1 MRRLCAIL
9 AILCPAC
16 GLFAAYDMRNQP
28 TAALDGW
35 KTEAEPARPD
45 AVCRSGETVE
55 FRVRL
60 LKDGRPAPGRKLVW
74 SIHGDYARGAKGECV
89 SAAEPVTLRFT
100 PRGPGFTWLKVD
112 CPLEAG
118 RKIYARAGV
127 MTDPETVRPG
137 FAEPADFDAFWEEQ
151 KRAVRAGAMAP
162 REVPLEVEEPYRG
175 RFELFDVT
183 VATPGTKPV
192 RAYLTRLAGEPG
204 RKFPAMVTWHAAGV
218 RSAMPQYRFAGMGL
232 LVLDVNAHGIGNG
245 GSHEEYVRLYRTT
258 MKDYRFEGA
267 DDREKIYFNGM
278 YRRLIRALDYLKSRP
293 DWDGRTLIVYG
304 GSQAFYRTDTDE
316 VHLPERAD
324 FKSMQEFYSTA
335 LHEIGHST
343 GHESRLNRDL
353 SGRFGSE
360 GYAMEELRAEIASI
374 FMEQDLEIEPSEG
387 RLQNNVAYIQSWK
400 EEIKENPNALFTA
413 ITDADKIAKYVS
425 ERERAYRRVN
435 DVQYYAII
443 EETNAYSEQVYKC
456 CICDEEGEVKPLIN
470 YAFADREALE
480 KEIDKVKE
488 LDLWK
493 DKTFEEV
500 SIEELKEKGKAGK
513 VEQEK
518 STEYIKPSE
527 LVATEVAAKALP
539 VSMKGRGSES
549 LARMSD
555 RETLARAEGY
565 YAKDSKFADLYVGKN
580 VMKNIERSESGL
592 MLRLAMFCGNDEEQ
606 LLRIFKSSGQFRDEK
621 PNAYYMKLASESM
634 KTIRE
639 MRGSIAAAQEN
650 NGFTKGKTGINSK
663 R

>member
-1 MRRLCAIL
+1 M
-9 AILCPAC
+9 
-16 GLFAAYDMRNQP
+16 
-28 TAALDGW
+28 
-35 KTEAEPARPD
+35 
-45 AVCRSGETVE
+45 
-55 FRVRL
+55 
-60 LKDGRPAPGRKLVW
+60 
-74 SIHGDYARGAKGECV
+74 
-89 SAAEPVTLRFT
+89 
-100 PRGPGFTWLKVD
+100 
-112 CPLEAG
+112 
-118 RKIYARAGV
+118 
-127 MTDPETVRPG
+127 
-137 FAEPADFDAFWEEQ
+137 
-151 KRAVRAGAMAP
+151 
-162 REVPLEVEEPYRG
+162 
-175 RFELFDVT
+175 
-183 VATPGTKPV
+183 
-192 RAYLTRLAGEPG
+192 
-204 RKFPAMVTWHAAGV
+204 
-218 RSAMPQYRFAGMGL
+218 
-232 LVLDVNAHGIGNG
+232 
-245 GSHEEYVRLYRTT
+245 
-258 MKDYRFEGA
+258 
-267 DDREKIYFNGM
+267 
-278 YRRLIRALDYLKSRP
+278 
-293 DWDGRTLIVYG
+293 
-304 GSQAFYRTDTDE
+304 
-316 VHLPERAD
+316 
-324 FKSMQEFYSTA
+324 
-335 LHEIGHST
+335 
-343 GHESRLNRDL
+343 
-353 SGRFGSE
+353 
-360 GYAMEELRAEIASI
+360 
-374 FMEQDLEIEPSEG
+374 
-387 RLQNNVAYIQSWK
+387 
-400 EEIKENPNALFTA
+400 
-413 ITDADKIAKYVS
+413 
-425 ERERAYRRVN
+425 
-435 DVQYYAII
+435 QYYAII

-549 LARMSD
+549 LTRMSD

-650 NGFTKGKTGINSK
+650 NGFTKGKIGTNSK

>member
-1 MRRLCAIL
+1 
-9 AILCPAC
+9 
-16 GLFAAYDMRNQP
+16 
-28 TAALDGW
+28 
-35 KTEAEPARPD
+35 
-45 AVCRSGETVE
+45 
-55 FRVRL
+55 
-60 LKDGRPAPGRKLVW
+60 
-74 SIHGDYARGAKGECV
+74 
-89 SAAEPVTLRFT
+89 
-100 PRGPGFTWLKVD
+100 
-112 CPLEAG
+112 
-118 RKIYARAGV
+118 
-127 MTDPETVRPG
+127 
-137 FAEPADFDAFWEEQ
+137 
-151 KRAVRAGAMAP
+151 
-162 REVPLEVEEPYRG
+162 
-175 RFELFDVT
+175 
-183 VATPGTKPV
+183 
-192 RAYLTRLAGEPG
+192 
-204 RKFPAMVTWHAAGV
+204 
-218 RSAMPQYRFAGMGL
+218 
-232 LVLDVNAHGIGNG
+232 
-245 GSHEEYVRLYRTT
+245 
-258 MKDYRFEGA
+258 
-267 DDREKIYFNGM
+267 
-278 YRRLIRALDYLKSRP
+278 
-293 DWDGRTLIVYG
+293 
-304 GSQAFYRTDTDE
+304 
-316 VHLPERAD
+316 
-324 FKSMQEFYSTA
+324 
-335 LHEIGHST
+335 
-343 GHESRLNRDL
+343 
-353 SGRFGSE
+353 
-360 GYAMEELRAEIASI
+360 MEELRAEIASI

-549 LARMSD
+549 LTRMSD
-555 RETLARAEGY
+555 RETLARAERY

-592 MLRLAMFCGNDEEQ
+592 MLRLAMFCENDEEQ

-650 NGFTKGKTGINSK
+650 NGFTKGKIGINSK

>member
-1 MRRLCAIL
+1 MRDKETKKRFDRSVLDGMTASEQQEYMDKNVYWLRKFYRVFNCSLMDGVPAKEKPQIDVNDRNDRAEAIL
-9 AILCPAC
+9 D
-16 GLFAAYDMRNQP
+16 YWDKN
-28 TAALDGW
+28 
-35 KTEAEPARPD
+35 EA
-45 AVCRSGETVE
+45 
-55 FRVRL
+55 
-60 LKDGRPAPGRKLVW
+60 K
-74 SIHGDYARGAKGECV
+74 
-89 SAAEPVTLRFT
+89 
-100 PRGPGFTWLKVD
+100 
-112 CPLEAG
+112 
-118 RKIYARAGV
+118 
-127 MTDPETVRPG
+127 
-137 FAEPADFDAFWEEQ
+137 
-151 KRAVRAGAMAP
+151 
-162 REVPLEVEEPYRG
+162 
-175 RFELFDVT
+175 
-183 VATPGTKPV
+183 
-192 RAYLTRLAGEPG
+192 
-204 RKFPAMVTWHAAGV
+204 
-218 RSAMPQYRFAGMGL
+218 
-232 LVLDVNAHGIGNG
+232 
-245 GSHEEYVRLYRTT
+245 
-258 MKDYRFEGA
+258 
-267 DDREKIYFNGM
+267 
-278 YRRLIRALDYLKSRP
+278 
-293 DWDGRTLIVYG
+293 IVYG
-304 GSQAFYRTDTDE
+304 GSQAFYQTDTDE

-324 FKSMQEFYSTA
+324 FKSMLEFYSTA

-343 GHESRLNRDL
+343 GHETRLNRDL
-353 SGRFGSE
+353 SGGFGSE
-360 GYAMEELRAEIASI
+360 KYAMEELRAEIASI
-374 FMEQDLEIEPSEG
+374 FMEQDVGIEASEG
-387 RLQNNVAYIQSWK
+387 RLQNNAAYLQSWK

-500 SIEELKEKGKAGK
+500 SIEELKEKGNAGK

-549 LARMSD
+549 LTRMSD

-621 PNAYYMKLASESM
+621 PNTYYMKLASESM

-650 NGFTKGKTGINSK
+650 NGFTKGKIGINSK

>member
-1 MRRLCAIL
+1 MRDKETKKRFDRSVLDGMTASEQQEYMDKNVYWLRKFYRVFNCSLMDGVPAKEKPLIDINDRNERAEAIL
-9 AILCPAC
+9 
-16 GLFAAYDMRNQP
+16 
-28 TAALDGW
+28 
-35 KTEAEPARPD
+35 
-45 AVCRSGETVE
+45 
-55 FRVRL
+55 
-60 LKDGRPAPGRKLVW
+60 
-74 SIHGDYARGAKGECV
+74 
-89 SAAEPVTLRFT
+89 
-100 PRGPGFTWLKVD
+100 
-112 CPLEAG
+112 
-118 RKIYARAGV
+118 
-127 MTDPETVRPG
+127 
-137 FAEPADFDAFWEEQ
+137 
-151 KRAVRAGAMAP
+151 
-162 REVPLEVEEPYRG
+162 
-175 RFELFDVT
+175 
-183 VATPGTKPV
+183 
-192 RAYLTRLAGEPG
+192 
-204 RKFPAMVTWHAAGV
+204 
-218 RSAMPQYRFAGMGL
+218 
-232 LVLDVNAHGIGNG
+232 
-245 GSHEEYVRLYRTT
+245 LY
-258 MKDYRFEGA
+258 
-267 DDREKIYFNGM
+267 
-278 YRRLIRALDYLKSRP
+278 
-293 DWDGRTLIVYG
+293 WDQNESKIVYG
-304 GSQAFYRTDTDE
+304 GSQAYYKASSDE
-316 VHLPERAD
+316 VHLPKRAD

-343 GHESRLNRDL
+343 GHETRLNRDL
-353 SGRFGSE
+353 SGGFGSE

-387 RLQNNVAYIQSWK
+387 RLQNNAAYIQSWK

>member
-1 MRRLCAIL
+1 MDKNVYWLRKFYRVFNCSLMDGVPVKEKPQIDVNDRNDRAEAIL
-9 AILCPAC
+9 D
-16 GLFAAYDMRNQP
+16 YWDKN
-28 TAALDGW
+28 
-35 KTEAEPARPD
+35 EA
-45 AVCRSGETVE
+45 
-55 FRVRL
+55 
-60 LKDGRPAPGRKLVW
+60 K
-74 SIHGDYARGAKGECV
+74 
-89 SAAEPVTLRFT
+89 
-100 PRGPGFTWLKVD
+100 
-112 CPLEAG
+112 
-118 RKIYARAGV
+118 
-127 MTDPETVRPG
+127 
-137 FAEPADFDAFWEEQ
+137 
-151 KRAVRAGAMAP
+151 
-162 REVPLEVEEPYRG
+162 
-175 RFELFDVT
+175 
-183 VATPGTKPV
+183 
-192 RAYLTRLAGEPG
+192 
-204 RKFPAMVTWHAAGV
+204 
-218 RSAMPQYRFAGMGL
+218 
-232 LVLDVNAHGIGNG
+232 
-245 GSHEEYVRLYRTT
+245 
-258 MKDYRFEGA
+258 
-267 DDREKIYFNGM
+267 
-278 YRRLIRALDYLKSRP
+278 
-293 DWDGRTLIVYG
+293 IVYG

-353 SGRFGSE
+353 SGRFGSD

-470 YAFADREALE
+470 YAFADCEALE

-539 VSMKGRGSES
+539 VSMEGRGSES
-549 LARMSD
+549 LTRMSD

-565 YAKDSKFADLYVGKN
+565 YAKDSKFADLYGGKN

-650 NGFTKGKTGINSK
+650 NGFTKGKIGINSK

>member
-1 MRRLCAIL
+1 MSENYEDNRWATFKQMEEKGWTFKKDEEGKSAAKGKGATVEYYEMRDKETKKRFDRSVLDGMTASEQQEYMDKNVYWLRKFYRVFNCSLMDGVPVKEKPQIDVNDRNDRAEAIL
-9 AILCPAC
+9 D
-16 GLFAAYDMRNQP
+16 YWDKN
-28 TAALDGW
+28 
-35 KTEAEPARPD
+35 EA
-45 AVCRSGETVE
+45 
-55 FRVRL
+55 
-60 LKDGRPAPGRKLVW
+60 K
-74 SIHGDYARGAKGECV
+74 
-89 SAAEPVTLRFT
+89 
-100 PRGPGFTWLKVD
+100 
-112 CPLEAG
+112 
-118 RKIYARAGV
+118 
-127 MTDPETVRPG
+127 
-137 FAEPADFDAFWEEQ
+137 
-151 KRAVRAGAMAP
+151 
-162 REVPLEVEEPYRG
+162 
-175 RFELFDVT
+175 
-183 VATPGTKPV
+183 
-192 RAYLTRLAGEPG
+192 
-204 RKFPAMVTWHAAGV
+204 
-218 RSAMPQYRFAGMGL
+218 
-232 LVLDVNAHGIGNG
+232 
-245 GSHEEYVRLYRTT
+245 
-258 MKDYRFEGA
+258 
-267 DDREKIYFNGM
+267 
-278 YRRLIRALDYLKSRP
+278 
-293 DWDGRTLIVYG
+293 IVYG

-353 SGRFGSE
+353 SGSFGSD

-480 KEIDKVKE
+480 KEIDQVKE

-513 VEQEK
+513 IEQEK

-539 VSMKGRGSES
+539 VSMEGRGSES
-549 LARMSD
+549 LTRMSD

-565 YAKDSKFADLYVGKN
+565 YAKDSKFADLYGGKN

-650 NGFTKGKTGINSK
+650 NGFTKGKIGINSK

>member
-1 MRRLCAIL
+1 MFNCSLMDGVPAKEKPQIDVNDRNDRAEAIL
-9 AILCPAC
+9 D
-16 GLFAAYDMRNQP
+16 YWDKN
-28 TAALDGW
+28 
-35 KTEAEPARPD
+35 EA
-45 AVCRSGETVE
+45 
-55 FRVRL
+55 
-60 LKDGRPAPGRKLVW
+60 K
-74 SIHGDYARGAKGECV
+74 
-89 SAAEPVTLRFT
+89 
-100 PRGPGFTWLKVD
+100 
-112 CPLEAG
+112 
-118 RKIYARAGV
+118 
-127 MTDPETVRPG
+127 
-137 FAEPADFDAFWEEQ
+137 
-151 KRAVRAGAMAP
+151 
-162 REVPLEVEEPYRG
+162 
-175 RFELFDVT
+175 
-183 VATPGTKPV
+183 
-192 RAYLTRLAGEPG
+192 
-204 RKFPAMVTWHAAGV
+204 
-218 RSAMPQYRFAGMGL
+218 
-232 LVLDVNAHGIGNG
+232 
-245 GSHEEYVRLYRTT
+245 
-258 MKDYRFEGA
+258 
-267 DDREKIYFNGM
+267 
-278 YRRLIRALDYLKSRP
+278 
-293 DWDGRTLIVYG
+293 IVYG

-488 LDLWK
+488 LDIWK

-500 SIEELKEKGKAGK
+500 SIDELKEKGKAGK

-539 VSMKGRGSES
+539 VSMEGRGSES
-549 LARMSD
+549 LTRMSD

-650 NGFTKGKTGINSK
+650 NGFTKGKIGINSK

>member
-1 MRRLCAIL
+1 MTIIKNTTKKRFDRSVLDGMTASEQQEYMDKNVYWLRKFYRVFNCSLMDGVPAKEKPLIDINDRNERAEAIL
-9 AILCPAC
+9 
-16 GLFAAYDMRNQP
+16 
-28 TAALDGW
+28 
-35 KTEAEPARPD
+35 
-45 AVCRSGETVE
+45 
-55 FRVRL
+55 
-60 LKDGRPAPGRKLVW
+60 
-74 SIHGDYARGAKGECV
+74 
-89 SAAEPVTLRFT
+89 
-100 PRGPGFTWLKVD
+100 
-112 CPLEAG
+112 
-118 RKIYARAGV
+118 
-127 MTDPETVRPG
+127 
-137 FAEPADFDAFWEEQ
+137 
-151 KRAVRAGAMAP
+151 
-162 REVPLEVEEPYRG
+162 
-175 RFELFDVT
+175 
-183 VATPGTKPV
+183 
-192 RAYLTRLAGEPG
+192 
-204 RKFPAMVTWHAAGV
+204 
-218 RSAMPQYRFAGMGL
+218 
-232 LVLDVNAHGIGNG
+232 
-245 GSHEEYVRLYRTT
+245 LY
-258 MKDYRFEGA
+258 
-267 DDREKIYFNGM
+267 
-278 YRRLIRALDYLKSRP
+278 
-293 DWDGRTLIVYG
+293 WDQNESKIVYG
-304 GSQAFYRTDTDE
+304 GSQAYYKASSDE
-316 VHLPERAD
+316 VHLPKRAD

-343 GHESRLNRDL
+343 GHERRLNRDL
-353 SGRFGSE
+353 SGGFGSE
-360 GYAMEELRAEIASI
+360 KYAMEELRAEIASI
-374 FMEQDLEIEPSEG
+374 FMEQDVGIEASEG
-387 RLQNNVAYIQSWK
+387 RLQNNAAYLQSWK

-435 DVQYYAII
+435 DVQYYSII

-549 LARMSD
+549 LTRMSD

-650 NGFTKGKTGINSK
+650 NGFTKGKIGINSK

>member
-1 MRRLCAIL
+1 MSLSSEEKNTAYDKLTPQRKQLVDKVMENLEKGNLFWTQGWVSSGAPESAITSKKYRGINNLFLSLIAMSENYGDNRWATFKQMEEKGWTFKKDEEGNSLAKGKGASIEYYEMRDKETKRRFDRSVLDGMTASEQQEYMDKNVYWLRKFYRVFNCSLMDGVPVKEKPQIDVNDRNDRAEAIL
-9 AILCPAC
+9 D
-16 GLFAAYDMRNQP
+16 YWDKN
-28 TAALDGW
+28 
-35 KTEAEPARPD
+35 EA
-45 AVCRSGETVE
+45 
-55 FRVRL
+55 
-60 LKDGRPAPGRKLVW
+60 K
-74 SIHGDYARGAKGECV
+74 
-89 SAAEPVTLRFT
+89 
-100 PRGPGFTWLKVD
+100 
-112 CPLEAG
+112 
-118 RKIYARAGV
+118 
-127 MTDPETVRPG
+127 
-137 FAEPADFDAFWEEQ
+137 
-151 KRAVRAGAMAP
+151 
-162 REVPLEVEEPYRG
+162 
-175 RFELFDVT
+175 
-183 VATPGTKPV
+183 
-192 RAYLTRLAGEPG
+192 
-204 RKFPAMVTWHAAGV
+204 
-218 RSAMPQYRFAGMGL
+218 
-232 LVLDVNAHGIGNG
+232 
-245 GSHEEYVRLYRTT
+245 
-258 MKDYRFEGA
+258 
-267 DDREKIYFNGM
+267 
-278 YRRLIRALDYLKSRP
+278 
-293 DWDGRTLIVYG
+293 IVYG
-304 GSQAFYRTDTDE
+304 GSRAFYRTDTDE

-360 GYAMEELRAEIASI
+360 DYAMEELRAEIASI

-387 RLQNNVAYIQSWK
+387 RLQNNAAYIQSWK

-425 ERERAYRRVN
+425 GKEQEYRQTK
-435 DVQYYAII
+435 DIQFYAIV

-456 CICDEEGEVKPLIN
+456 CICDEDGSVKPLIN
-470 YAFADREALE
+470 YGFADREALE

-539 VSMKGRGSES
+539 VSMEGRGSES
-549 LARMSD
+549 LTRMSD

-606 LLRIFKSSGQFRDEK
+606 LLRIFKSSGQYRDDK

-650 NGFTKGKTGINSK
+650 NGFTKGKIGINSK